1 MNIYISNPFK
11 KKEPL
16 QESRKP
22 PVTSNGTETDARTC
36 YSSYLGGGSN
46 GEKSN
51 DLPESPDLP

>member
-22 PVTSNGTETDARTC
+22 PVTSNGTETDARTATVPIW
-36 YSSYLGGGSN
+36 
-46 GEKSN
+46 GEGVT
-51 DLPESPDLP
+51 EA